1 MLVGSF
7 PGFVL
12 SMPFSWFIAELSS
25 PMLVPSDI
33 YGASQLLFRGVDPS
47 KTIRSDLPNV
57 VLGLAFAA
65 TPRPRIPTLPALALQ
80 ISAGK
85 HLCLLPGDQAGREMV
100 KHGRI
105 FHGLV
110 EGPITFMPTY
120 KFEKGLHSS
129 HLQPFYDQGEKKR
142 VPAWTD
148 RVFFRGSGKQWSA
161 LEPGRGGKS
170 DVQVRRCFCLRS
182 SACCAGIQ
190 IQF

>member
-1 MLVGSF
+1 M
-7 PGFVL
+7 
-12 SMPFSWFIAELSS
+12 
-25 PMLVPSDI
+25 
-33 YGASQLLFRGVDPS
+33 
-47 KTIRSDLPNV
+47 
-57 VLGLAFAA
+57 
-65 TPRPRIPTLPALALQ
+65 Q

-85 HLCLLPGDQAGREMV
+85 YLQLLPGDQAGREMV

-120 KFEKGLHSS
+120 KFDKGLPSS

-148 RVFFRGSGKQWSA
+148 RVFFRGSGSQWSA

-170 DVQVRRCFCLRS
+170 EVQVRAPWQTLRVVS
-182 SACCAGIQ
+182 RVLIELHFRPCGDIHGPS
-190 IQF
+190 FV